1 VKTLALVLVF
11 AAFLVASAWIAFRF
25 GPWDNLAQTS
35 IHMWIAL
42 GLGVTISFG
51 LGAGLMA
58 LSFHSSK
65 HGYDD
70 AASRDD

>member
-1 VKTLALVLVF
+1 MKTFALLAVF
-11 AAFLVASAWIAFRF
+11 GAILAGALAITIKF

-42 GLGVTISFG
+42 ALGVTISVA

-70 AASRDD
+70 AAASDD